1 MAHYYGEMLKGAAA
15 TQMDAALDA
24 LAPSPLFIVNGTMDL
39 TTLIEVPSYQVNLQ
53 DGYEEWT
60 DNNKVT
66 HRDKVS
72 EKAMGTFNLRFESV
86 DQYQAFMI
94 YMANNKKQNGSYDC
108 SVYLNNKLT
117 AINVEMFIDYEAS
130 DVMPFIGVKDYD
142 SLEITVEQRGNYYIP
157 IQ

>member
-1 MAHYYGEMLKGAAA
+1 MAHNYGNMLPSAAVA
-15 TQMDAALDA
+15 AMDAALDA
-24 LAPSPLFIVNGTMDL
+24 LSPSPLFIVNGTMDL
-39 TTLIEVPSYQVNLQ
+39 TNLIEVPSYQVNLQ

-66 HRDKVS
+66 HRDIVS
-72 EKAMGTFNLRFESV
+72 QKAMGTFSIKFETV

-94 YMANNKKQNGSYDC
+94 YMANNKKQNGAYDC

-117 AINVEMFIDYEAS
+117 AINVEMFVDYEAK

-142 SLEITVEQRGNYYIP
+142 ALEITVEQRGNYYVP
-157 IQ
+157 VQ